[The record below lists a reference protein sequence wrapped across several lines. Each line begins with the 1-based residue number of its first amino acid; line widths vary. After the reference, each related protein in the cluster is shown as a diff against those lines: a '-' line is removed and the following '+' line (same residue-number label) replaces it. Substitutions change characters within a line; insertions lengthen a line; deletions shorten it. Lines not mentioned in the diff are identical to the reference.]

1 MKKNILTGFTLA
13 VFTMAGCSSDF
24 LEITPTSSLT
34 EDSFF
39 KTLTDAEAI
48 VTAAYNPL
56 RHAGLYNN
64 DYPKVTDAPTD
75 DAIIYNTQGLSL
87 DSWSFATN
95 DNIIDNV
102 WQTCYEGIFRANIA
116 LQKLPAMEI
125 DEADKTRMLGEA
137 YFLRAL
143 YYWHL
148 TALFGEVPM
157 ITEADPTDASK
168 SVVPKS
174 TVDELYALMVSDL

>member
-1 MKKNILTGFTLA
+1 
-13 VFTMAGCSSDF
+13 
-24 LEITPTSSLT
+24 
-34 EDSFF
+34 
-39 KTLTDAEAI
+39 
-48 VTAAYNPL
+48 
-56 RHAGLYNN
+56 
-64 DYPKVTDAPTD
+64 
-75 DAIIYNTQGLSL
+75 
-87 DSWSFATN
+87 
-95 DNIIDNV
+95 IIDNV
-102 WQTCYEGIFRANIA
+102 WQTCYGGIFRANIA

-157 ITEADPTDASK
+157 STEADPTDAYK

-174 TVDELYALMVSDL
+174 TVDELYALMVSDLEQAYNRLPTQSEYSAANIGRASKGASEALLGKVYLYAKNYPMAEKHLENVILSGEYQLVSDFADLLVEDNNSESIFEVQFADLANQGSTRMTNN